1 MNRKM
6 EIGILLSR
14 IILGLVFAVHGYLK
28 FQGGLDKTAGFFSS
42 LGLPGFMAYGVAVVE
57 LAGGLCL
64 ILGLGTRVIGAL
76 FAVIMLGAIF
86 KVKLAKGF
94 SGYELELALFGMA
107 VSLVLTGSR
116 YLALDSL
123 LLPEREAAPKAA

>member
-76 FAVIMLGAIF
+76 FAVIMLGAII

-94 SGYELELALFGMA
+94 SGYELELALFSMA

-123 LLPEREAAPKAA
+123 LPEREAAPKAA